1 MKKKKSISSLL
12 FFSHDVSNL
21 TFNQSIE
28 WNEEPIEEQ
37 GAESPPGAS
46 DDICAQ
52 NTERKEDNMVNGT
65 EENEWDRL
73 LRLR

>member
-1 MKKKKSISSLL
+1 M
-12 FFSHDVSNL
+12 
-21 TFNQSIE
+21 FNQSIE

-37 GAESPPGAS
+37 GVESPPGAS

-52 NTERKEDNMVNGT
+52 NTERKEDNVVNAT

>member
-1 MKKKKSISSLL
+1 MKKKINFFSVV

-37 GAESPPGAS
+37 GVESPPGAS
-46 DDICAQ
+46 DDIYPQ
-52 NTERKEDNMVNGT
+52 NTERKEDNVVNGT